1 MSLSRRPIEVFG
13 TTFQNPV
20 LLAAGTAGF
29 GRELARVVDL
39 DRLGGVTTKA
49 VSPEPRSGHA
59 APRVAE
65 FSGGMLNAVG
75 LANPGLER
83 VAETEIP
90 WLAANLRRARV
101 IVNVVG
107 AVAED
112 YVAVLRR
119 LDGESFITGFELN
132 VSCPNTARGGEE
144 FGADEGVLAALVS
157 ACRGVTRRPLIVKLS
172 PSLPDPARTA
182 AAAASAGAD
191 GFTLVNT
198 LPGSLYRARGS
209 NGAGSRLGYGQ
220 GGVSGPALL
229 PVGVLATRRVRER
242 TGLPVIGVGGIR
254 RIEDAKQYFQAGA
267 SLVAIGTAALAD
279 PRIPERIVAAW
290 EADG

>member
-90 WLAANLRRARV
+90 WLAANLRRAH
-101 IVNVVG
+101 
-107 AVAED
+107 
-112 YVAVLRR
+112 
-119 LDGESFITGFELN
+119 
-132 VSCPNTARGGEE
+132 
-144 FGADEGVLAALVS
+144 
-157 ACRGVTRRPLIVKLS
+157 
-172 PSLPDPARTA
+172 
-182 AAAASAGAD
+182 
-191 GFTLVNT
+191 
-198 LPGSLYRARGS
+198 
-209 NGAGSRLGYGQ
+209 
-220 GGVSGPALL
+220 ALL
-229 PVGVLATRRVRER
+229 E
-242 TGLPVIGVGGIR
+242 
-254 RIEDAKQYFQAGA
+254 
-267 SLVAIGTAALAD
+267 
-279 PRIPERIVAAW
+279 
-290 EADG
+290 